1 MEARGA
7 AAPPFGRRR
16 TDEGPGC
23 DAAARIRHPMADIN
37 VSSLFSLSGKVALV
51 TGGSRGIGRMMAEGL
66 LQAGA
71 SVYISSRKQDV
82 CDQTAR
88 DLSSIGPCASLPA
101 DVARPEGRA
110 ALIDAL
116 RAREDRLHVLIN
128 NAGAAWGAPYAE
140 YPESAW
146 DKVLGLNVKAPFLLT
161 RDLTPL
167 LEQAATAA
175 DPARIINVGSI
186 DGLHVPQIF
195 EAGTFAYSASKAAV
209 HHLTRTLAVELGPRN
224 ITVNA
229 VAPGFFESRMT
240 AGVMQRHGPDIVSA
254 CPLGRIG
261 RPEDMAGIAIYLASR
276 AGAYTN
282 GAVIPV
288 DGGTWLT
295 RRAAAAARRDD

>member
-1 MEARGA
+1 
-7 AAPPFGRRR
+7 
-16 TDEGPGC
+16 
-23 DAAARIRHPMADIN
+23 MADID
-37 VSSLFSLSGKVALV
+37 VASLFSLTGKVALI

-71 SVYISSRKQDV
+71 SVYVSSRKQEA
-82 CDQTAR
+82 CERTAR
-88 DLSSIGPCASLPA
+88 ELSSLGPCVPLPA
-101 DVARPEGRA
+101 DVSRPDGRA
-110 ALIDAL
+110 ALVDAL
-116 RAREDRLHVLIN
+116 RTREDRLHVLIN

-146 DKVLGLNVKAPFLLT
+146 DKVLALNAKAPFLLT

-167 LEQAATAA
+167 LERAATPA
-175 DPARIINVGSI
+175 DPARVINVGSI
-186 DGLHVPQIF
+186 DGLHVPQLF

-209 HHLTRTLAVELGPRN
+209 HHLTRTLAIELGPRN

-240 AGVMQRHGPDIVSA
+240 AGVMQMHGPAIVAA

-288 DGGTWLT
+288 DGGTLLT
-295 RRAAAAARRDD
+295 RRAAGAAPRDD